1 MNAKETKK
9 ALLHQIKLNLDSHNC
24 TSVGFG
30 INSGLT
36 FKGKLITAIFTPIPD
51 EIWLG
56 LQAWVNDTMRSTH
69 GDEKTLT
76 IKFLNAIL
84 DKLVKWEDCT
94 ILWYFCIKIKK

>member
-24 TSVGFG
+24 TSVVFG

-36 FKGKLITAIFTPIPD
+36 FKGKLITAIYTPIPD

-69 GDEKTLT
+69 DDEKTLT

-94 ILWYFCIKIKK
+94 IL

>member
-9 ALLHQIKLNLDSHNC
+9 SLLHQIKLNLDSRNC

-36 FKGKLITAIFTPIPD
+36 FKGKLITAIFFPDPD

-56 LQAWVNDTMRSTH
+56 LHAWVNDTMRTTH
-69 GDEKTLT
+69 GDEKNTHYKIHQCYFRQISQMERLYH
-76 IKFLNAIL
+76 IVVLLHLNQ
-84 DKLVKWEDCT
+84 K
-94 ILWYFCIKIKK
+94 